1 MFVVGTA
8 SDKVVFE
15 QLQTLNA
22 LNNLNLSLNWHEL
35 EKTNQKTLVNLAVE
49 FRPFIAITRGL
60 PTLLYY
66 ASNEDYQNY
75 ELLKITPNWQSLTK
89 RIVTAGRKSELLL
102 QACKLTSEMT
112 AIDCT
117 AGFGHDGLILASTG
131 ASVAMIEQNPVM
143 FLLLQYE
150 YQHMQQNPNWQ
161 KLLSRIGLHF
171 GSAIEVLPTLSKA
184 AVVYLDPMFPSDS
197 YSAKVNKNMQVLHA
211 LANPPTVDEERLLLK
226 TASHRLNPNGKV
238 VVKRPKA
245 APFLAQFEPNDSV
258 SNDVLRFDIYS

>member
-143 FLLLQYE
+143 FLLLSLI
-150 YQHMQQNPNWQ
+150 H
-161 KLLSRIGLHF
+161 I
-171 GSAIEVLPTLSKA
+171 
-184 AVVYLDPMFPSDS
+184 
-197 YSAKVNKNMQVLHA
+197 
-211 LANPPTVDEERLLLK
+211 
-226 TASHRLNPNGKV
+226 
-238 VVKRPKA
+238 
-245 APFLAQFEPNDSV
+245 
-258 SNDVLRFDIYS
+258 